1 MEVKRIRMI
10 QTRHGS
16 PDGIQV
22 FQYQAGQ
29 VYTVPDDLANIFLS
43 QGWAEEDK
51 TLDGLM
57 ETKQA
62 SVQENEIKPE
72 KKSRRRG

>member
-1 MEVKRIRMI
+1 MKRIRMI
-10 QTRHGS
+10 QTRFGS

-29 VYTVPDDLANIFLS
+29 VYTVPDSLADVFLA

-51 TLDGLM
+51 TLDGRM

-62 SVQENEIKPE
+62 AAPEQKMKP
-72 KKSRRRG
+72 KKG

>member
-1 MEVKRIRMI
+1 MKRIRMI

-29 VYTVPDDLANIFLS
+29 VYTIPDDLANIFLS
-43 QGWAEEDK
+43 QRWAEEDK
-51 TLDGLM
+51 TLDGII
-57 ETKQA
+57 ETKQIEPTGF
-62 SVQENEIKPE
+62 ENKPE
-72 KKSRRRG
+72 RKSKARKK

>member
-1 MEVKRIRMI
+1 MRRVRMI
-10 QTRHGS
+10 QTRYGS

-29 VYTVPDDLANIFLS
+29 VYSVPDDLANVFLS

-51 TLDGLM
+51 TLDGMM
-57 ETKQA
+57 ETKESGHQVA
-62 SVQENEIKPE
+62 NSAPG
-72 KKSRRRG
+72 KKFKTRKK

>member
-1 MEVKRIRMI
+1 MI
-10 QTRHGS
+10 QTKYGS

-29 VYTVPDDLANIFLS
+29 VYEIPEDLAVIFLT

-51 TLDGLM
+51 TLDGIE
-57 ETKQA
+57 ETKSSGSA
-62 SVQENEIKPE
+62 SEEKTI
-72 KKSRRRG
+72 KKSKSKKA